1 MKKKMLIK
9 KATTWTMVAA
19 MTMSVAMTTA
29 CSGSGEEEKKGD
41 DSSKGKS
48 VSDVTFPL
56 EEKLELD
63 VFVYGTGGG
72 GGFYSNNY
80 VTDWIEEE
88 TLNFVYD
95 LDGDD
100 AKTKLNLIMTDPE
113 SIPDIFLATHWTKS
127 ELMSYGSQG
136 LLLPLD
142 DYLAEAPN
150 WNALNEK
157 CPTRKADIT
166 MSDGHIYTYGDSN
179 ECFHCMI
186 QMEMEKQ
193 MKFR

>member
-19 MTMSVAMTTA
+19 MTMSAAMTTA
-29 CSGSGEEEKKGD
+29 CSGNGEKEKEGNE
-41 DSSKGKS
+41 SSERKS

-88 TLNFVYD
+88 TNVKLNFIYD
-95 LDGDD
+95 LDGD
-100 AKTKLNLIMTDPE
+100 LSLI
-113 SIPDIFLATHWTKS
+113 
-127 ELMSYGSQG
+127 
-136 LLLPLD
+136 
-142 DYLAEAPN
+142 
-150 WNALNEK
+150 
-157 CPTRKADIT
+157 
-166 MSDGHIYTYGDSN
+166 HI
-179 ECFHCMI
+179 
-186 QMEMEKQ
+186 
-193 MKFR
+193 